1 MLHLIALG
9 TKRALSQVLR
19 IYALVI
25 FGRGLT
31 RYWSTVGLL
40 EGRQL
45 ELNMKITAREVAT
58 TLGVVAGIAAFV
70 SYALYV
76 IFTY

>member
-1 MLHLIALG
+1 MSNVDTLCENTVLIIERFLSLVALNASRRSLLQLKKLG

-40 EGRQL
+40 EGSS
-45 ELNMKITAREVAT
+45 LNSI
-58 TLGVVAGIAAFV
+58 
-70 SYALYV
+70 
-76 IFTY
+76 